1 MKIKLQTIERVM
13 KMQYAGYGK
22 FITEYINQ
30 VNPGVPIYTTDM
42 VKEVVERFNT
52 EEPQARKVVNVTLKR
67 LADGNDVA
75 DLQRFEKGI
84 YYKPKKTAFGVSLLN
99 PLQIVI
105 DNYVKKADEEF
116 GYETGPSFLNRLGL
130 TTQIPKYR
138 YFATNKCDRYG
149 DNLNEKLKVILR
161 KPAATVTKYNRA
173 YLQILDAVQNR
184 DKTPIDVID
193 FSERLTTFIENNN
206 LDYRKIIV
214 YAQKYYGRE
223 VILRLAELAVSMG
236 L

>member
-1 MKIKLQTIERVM
+1 
-13 KMQYAGYGK
+13 MQYAGYGK

-30 VNPGVPIYTTDM
+30 ANPGVPIYTTDM

-52 EEPQARKVVNVTLKR
+52 DEPQARRVVNVTLKR

-99 PLQIVI
+99 PLQIAI
-105 DNYVKKADEEF
+105 DNYAKKADEEF

-149 DNLNEKLKVILR
+149 DNLNEKLKIVLRRPVIS
-161 KPAATVTKYNRA
+161 VTSGNRG
-173 YLQILDAVQNR
+173 YLQLLDVLQNK
-184 DKTPIDVID
+184 DKTPIDVVD
-193 FSERLTTFIENNN
+193 AQKRLTIFIEQNN
-206 LDYRKIIV
+206 LDFRKLIAFA
-214 YAQKYYGRE
+214 YKCYSRE
-223 VILRLAELAVSMG
+223 VTLRVAELAAEIEV
-236 L
+236 